1 LGILYQ
7 KFQNKKKDQETY
19 QAFKRGFA
27 CVSRPTED
35 RMTHAS
41 RMATG
46 LDAASGA
53 VEPVAIVENP
63 TGRSPILLIC
73 EHASNHLPAR
83 YGTLGL
89 DAGQLESHI
98 AWDPGAL
105 GVAQALSRLLD
116 APLVHAGVSRL
127 VLDLNR
133 EPSAPDSI
141 WTLSERTSIPGNL
154 DLSSEERAFRVREVY
169 DAFHDAVD
177 DFADARKAAGQLAA
191 VVSIHSFTP
200 VYRDVPRPWQIGL
213 IFNEDERLARFAEA
227 GLLQDAALNVG
238 MNEPYSPA
246 DRVFHTLERHAER
259 RGLAPLMIEIR
270 NDLIRTEDGQ
280 VSWANRLAPLL
291 REGAGTL

>member
-1 LGILYQ
+1 
-7 KFQNKKKDQETY
+7 
-19 QAFKRGFA
+19 
-27 CVSRPTED
+27 
-35 RMTHAS
+35 MTHAS
-41 RMATG
+41 RMAAG
-46 LDAASGA
+46 LDDASRGA
-53 VEPVAIVENP
+53 ETVAVVENP
-63 TGRSPILLIC
+63 NGSSPILLIC

-89 DAGQLESHI
+89 DGDQLESHI

-105 GVAQALSRLLD
+105 GVARALSRLLD
-116 APLVHAGVSRL
+116 APLIHASVSRL

-141 WTLSERTSIPGNL
+141 WTLSERTTIPGNQ
-154 DLSSEERAFRVREVY
+154 DLAVDERAHRVREVY
-169 DAFHDAVD
+169 EAFHDAVD
-177 DFADARKAAGQLAA
+177 DFADARKASGQLAA

-213 IFNEDERLARFAEA
+213 IFDEDQRLARFTEA
-227 GLLQDAALNVG
+227 GLRADALLNVG

-246 DRVFHTLERHAER
+246 DRVFHTLERHAVR

-270 NDLIRTEDGQ
+270 NDLIRTQDGQ

-291 REGAGTL
+291 REGARTL

>member
-1 LGILYQ
+1 M
-7 KFQNKKKDQETY
+7 TY
-19 QAFKRGFA
+19 
-27 CVSRPTED
+27 
-35 RMTHAS
+35 AS

-46 LDAASGA
+46 AEPAPQGA
-53 VEPVAIVENP
+53 EPVACVENP
-63 TGRSPILLIC
+63 EGRSPVLLIC

-89 DAGQLESHI
+89 GPAELESHI
-98 AWDPGAL
+98 AWDQGAL
-105 GVAQALSRLLD
+105 GVAKALSRLLD
-116 APLVHAGVSRL
+116 APLIHAGVSRL

-133 EPSAPDSI
+133 DPSAPDSI
-141 WTLSERTSIPGNL
+141 WTLSERTIIPANQNL
-154 DLSSEERAFRVREVY
+154 DAEERAYRVREVY
-169 DAFHDAVD
+169 HAFHDAVD
-177 DFADARKAAGQLAA
+177 RFVEPRVAAGQTRA

-200 VYRDVPRPWQIGL
+200 VYRDVPRPWHIGL
-213 IFNEDERLARFAEA
+213 IFDRDERLAWGVEA
-227 GLLQDAALNVG
+227 GLDGDPFLIVG

-291 REGAGTL
+291 REAARTV

>member
-1 LGILYQ
+1 M
-7 KFQNKKKDQETY
+7 
-19 QAFKRGFA
+19 A
-27 CVSRPTED
+27 
-35 RMTHAS
+35 HAS
-41 RMATG
+41 RMAAAAGPETG
-46 LDAASGA
+46 ASD
-53 VEPVAIVENP
+53 PVARIENAE
-63 TGRSPILLIC
+63 GHSPILLIC

-89 DAGQLESHI
+89 GPSELESHI

-105 GVAQALSRLLD
+105 GVATELSRLLD
-116 APLVHAGVSRL
+116 APLIHATVSRL

-133 EPSAPDSI
+133 HPAAPDSI
-141 WTLSERTSIPGNL
+141 TSMSERTVVPGNL
-154 DLSSEERAFRVREVY
+154 DLDPEERARRVREVY

-177 DFADARKAAGQLAA
+177 AFAEARKAAGQVRA

-200 VYRDVPRPWQIGL
+200 VYRDVRRPWQIGL
-213 IFNEDERLARFAEA
+213 IFDRDERFARSVER
-227 GLLQDAALNVG
+227 GLRHDAALNVG
-238 MNEPYSPA
+238 MNQPYSPA

-280 VSWANRLAPLL
+280 ASWAKRLAPLL

>member
-1 LGILYQ
+1 
-7 KFQNKKKDQETY
+7 
-19 QAFKRGFA
+19 
-27 CVSRPTED
+27 
-35 RMTHAS
+35 MTQAS
-41 RMATG
+41 RMAT
-46 LDAASGA
+46 DENSAARAG
-53 VEPVAIVENP
+53 EPVAVVENP
-63 TGRSPILLIC
+63 QGRSPVLLIC

-89 DAGQLESHI
+89 GPAELESHI

-105 GVAQALSRLLD
+105 GVAQGLSRLLD
-116 APLVHAGVSRL
+116 APLIHATVSRL

-141 WTLSERTSIPGNL
+141 WTLSERTTIPGNL
-154 DLSSEERAFRVREVY
+154 DLDDAERETRVREVY

-177 DFADARKAAGQLAA
+177 AFADAREAAGQLRA

-200 VYRDVPRPWQIGL
+200 VYRDVPRPWHIGL
-213 IFNEDERLARFAEA
+213 IYNRDERYARSVEA
-227 GLLQDAALNVG
+227 GLAGDPALIVG

-270 NDLIRTEDGQ
+270 NDLIRTQDGQ
-280 VSWANRLAPLL
+280 ASWANRLAPLL
-291 REGAGTL
+291 REGARTL